1 MKKNMARLRKN
12 SVFSALS
19 GTIGKEIVFKQY
31 ADKVVVSKYPDMD
44 KIKASER
51 QKLQRN
57 KMKEA
62 QAHWLTVKRDPA
74 LREQY
79 EKNLLPGESLHRKV
93 IKAYMNASSTSS
105 TGDNGSVV

>member
-1 MKKNMARLRKN
+1 MARLKKN
-12 SVFSALS
+12 SVFNALS

-44 KIKASER
+44 NIEASER

-62 QAHWLTVKRDPA
+62 QAHWLTIKRDPA
-74 LREQY
+74 LRQVY
-79 EKNLLPGESLHRKV
+79 EKSLSPGESLYRKV
-93 IKAYMNASSTSS
+93 IREFMKATITSS
-105 TGDNGSVV
+105 AAEERLASQNE

>member
-1 MKKNMARLRKN
+1 MARLRKN

-62 QAHWLTVKRDPA
+62 QAHWLEVKKDPA
-74 LREQY
+74 LRKAYQHL
-79 EKNLLPGESLHRKV
+79 LLPGESLHRKV
-93 IKAYMNASSTSS
+93 IKAYMNASYISS
-105 TGDNGSVV
+105 AGDNFTPQHD